1 MTDGELLGR
10 VVVLTAAAAVIV
22 AIGLWWVLRQRAP
35 RPAPWIRPE
44 PRTRRRRHRP
54 GRRPRQASR
63 PGGVG
68 QCAKSSVGFPPAS
81 RHRHP
86 DYRMTWCGT
95 VGGQRMVDW
104 LCGMSLAGELQGRY
118 RNAPGRP

>member
-44 PRTRRRRHRP
+44 PRTRRRRPRP
-54 GRRPRQASR
+54 GRRPRQSVSTRGRRSVRQKAASASR
-63 PGGVG
+63 
-68 QCAKSSVGFPPAS
+68 
-81 RHRHP
+81 RHP
-86 DYRMTWCGT
+86 GIDIPTT
-95 VGGQRMVDW
+95 
-104 LCGMSLAGELQGRY
+104 A
-118 RNAPGRP
+118 